1 MPASPSK
8 PGWLRRCAAW
18 GTAWLFRHGQKPYA
32 IWSLSGLCVLDGFLP
47 MVPAEFIALA
57 LMVLQPRRVLLVVLA
72 FAVSAAISAG
82 LLATG
87 IAGAAEST
95 PLASWLSSE
104 RQNAGWAQA
113 VSLIQTWGAPALAL
127 AAIFPDSPRTSIAVA
142 TLAGIAPIHIT
153 GFILAGKLL
162 LYGLIFLAWRY
173 MPTRWPGLANAAW
186 PGARHLRRA
195 LQRFAAWRR
204 WVNRRSAQDK
214 PVEEKPCT

>member
-1 MPASPSK
+1 
-8 PGWLRRCAAW
+8 
-18 GTAWLFRHGQKPYA
+18 
-32 IWSLSGLCVLDGFLP
+32 

-57 LMVLQPRRVLLVVLA
+57 LMVLQPRRVLLVVVV
-72 FAVSAAISAG
+72 FAVSAAMSAG

-87 IAGAAEST
+87 IAGAAEAT

-153 GFILAGKLL
+153 AFILAGKLV
-162 LYGLIFLAWRY
+162 LYGLIFLAWQY
-173 MPTRWPGLANAAW
+173 MPTRWPGHRKSSW
-186 PGARHLRRA
+186 PGARHLHRA
-195 LQRFAAWRR
+195 LQRLAAWRR
-204 WVNRRSAQDK
+204 WVNKRLAQDNTLR
-214 PVEEKPCT
+214 EKSCP